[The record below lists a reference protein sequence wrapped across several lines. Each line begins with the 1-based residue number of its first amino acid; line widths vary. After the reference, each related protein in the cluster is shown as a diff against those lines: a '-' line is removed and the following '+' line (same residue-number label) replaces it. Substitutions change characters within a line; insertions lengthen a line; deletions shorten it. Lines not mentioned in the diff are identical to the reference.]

1 MTVTGFSVILLL
13 TGAFILAYMTVW
25 FVLALVRKDNSLADV
40 AWGLGFI
47 LIAGL
52 TSSSSPTWPVRKALA
67 NALVL
72 AWGLRLFIYI
82 LLRNRKKGED
92 FRYAGWRRK
101 WGRLFVV
108 RSYLQV
114 FLLQGLFM
122 LVVSLPVV
130 IINADRQAAPV
141 NGLDILGA
149 GLWLL
154 GFLLESVADAQLHR
168 FKKEPVN
175 RGRVMTCGLWKYSR
189 HPNYFGESL
198 MWWGLSLA
206 ALSATNGWLAVL
218 SPALLTFLLLKVS
231 GVPLLERRYAGNPEF
246 EAYAARTSVFLP
258 WFPKKD
264 RAR

>member
-1 MTVTGFSVILLL
+1 MTDTGLSGSLLL
-13 TGAFILAYMTVW
+13 IGALILAYMTVW
-25 FVLALVRKDNSLADV
+25 FILAMARKDNSLADV
-40 AWGLGFI
+40 AWGLGFV

-52 TSSSSPTWPVRKALA
+52 TSLSSPAWPVRKALA

-82 LLRNRKKGED
+82 SLRKRKKGED
-92 FRYAGWRRK
+92 FRYAEWRRK
-101 WGRLFVV
+101 WGRLFAL
-108 RSYLQV
+108 RCYLQV

-122 LVVSLPVV
+122 LVISLPVV
-130 IINADRQAAPV
+130 IINADTRGAPV

-154 GFLLESVADAQLHR
+154 GFIFESVSDAQLHR
-168 FKKEPVN
+168 FKKDPAN
-175 RGRVMTCGLWKYSR
+175 RGRVMTSGLWRYSR

-198 MWWGLSLA
+198 IWWGLSLV
-206 ALSATNGWLAVL
+206 ALSATSGPLAAL

-246 EAYAARTSVFLP
+246 EAYAGRTSVFVP
-258 WFPKKD
+258 WFPNKSK
-264 RAR
+264 AR

>member
-1 MTVTGFSVILLL
+1 MTVSGLYETLLL
-13 TGAFILAYMTVW
+13 TAAFILAYMTVW
-25 FVLALVRKDNSLADV
+25 FVLAMVRKDNSLADV
-40 AWGLGFI
+40 AWGLGFVMTA
-47 LIAGL
+47 LI
-52 TSSSSPTWPVRKALA
+52 TSSSSPTWPVRKVLA

-82 LLRNRKKGED
+82 SLRKRKKGED
-92 FRYAGWRRK
+92 FRYAEWRRK
-101 WGRLFVV
+101 WARFFAL

-122 LVVSLPVV
+122 LVVGLPVV
-130 IINADRQAAPV
+130 IINADRQAATL

-154 GFLLESVADAQLHR
+154 GFFFESVADAQLLR
-168 FKKEPVN
+168 FKKEPAN
-175 RGRVMTCGLWKYSR
+175 RGRVMTSGLWKYSR

-198 MWWGLSLA
+198 MWWGLSLV
-206 ALSATNGWLAVL
+206 ALSAANGLLAVL
-218 SPALLTFLLLKVS
+218 SPALITFLLLKVS

-246 EAYAARTSVFLP
+246 EAYAGRTSVFIP

-264 RAR
+264 RTR